1 MELREKEIRVQDM
14 DLRKKEQDFLIDWL
28 SDDLHIEL
36 EKEKSDFPNFIARNL
51 LPKIILKLKKKDGK

>member
-1 MELREKEIRVQDM
+1 MKLT
-14 DLRKKEQDFLIDWL
+14 KKEQDFLIDWL

-36 EKEKSDFPNFIARNL
+36 EKEKSDFPNSIARNL